1 MMMELLEFIQ
11 THWGLVATV
20 IGSVWAGM
28 KLSMDSK
35 YPKRSEIDAI
45 KKNIDEV
52 EQRLTKVEDT
62 LEHMPTKEDLSA
74 LKILMTEIKGET
86 NTTNARLSTLSH
98 QVALLI
104 EERVKG

>member
-1 MMMELLEFIQ
+1 MDLLEFIQ
-11 THWGLVATV
+11 KHWGLVATV
-20 IGSVWAGM
+20 MGSVWAGM

-35 YPKRSEIDAI
+35 YPKRSEIDEI
-45 KKNIDEV
+45 RKNIDEV
-52 EQRLTKVEDT
+52 EQRLTTVEDT
-62 LEHMPTKEDLSA
+62 LEHLPTKEDLSS
-74 LKILMTEIKGET
+74 LRILMTEIKGET

>member
-1 MMMELLEFIQ
+1 
-11 THWGLVATV
+11 
-20 IGSVWAGM
+20 
-28 KLSMDSK
+28 
-35 YPKRSEIDAI
+35 
-45 KKNIDEV
+45 
-52 EQRLTKVEDT
+52 
-62 LEHMPTKEDLSA
+62 MPTKEDLSA

>member
-1 MMMELLEFIQ
+1 MDLLEFIQ
-11 THWGLVATV
+11 KHWGLVATV
-20 IGSVWAGM
+20 VGSVWAGM

-35 YPKRSEIDAI
+35 YPKRSEIEDI
-45 KKNIDEV
+45 RKNIDQV

-62 LEHMPTKEDLSA
+62 LEHLPTKEDLSS
-74 LKILMTEIKGET
+74 LRILMTEIKGET

>member
-1 MMMELLEFIQ
+1 MMDLLEFIQ
-11 THWGLVATV
+11 KHWGLVATV

-35 YPKRSEIDAI
+35 YPKRSEIDEI
-45 KKNIDEV
+45 RKNIDQV

-74 LKILMTEIKGET
+74 LKILMTEIKGDT

>member
-1 MMMELLEFIQ
+1 MELLEFIQ
-11 THWGLVATV
+11 KHWGLVVTV
-20 IGSVWAGM
+20 VGSVWAGV

-45 KKNIDEV
+45 RKNIDEV
-52 EQRLTKVEDT
+52 EQRLTKVEDM

>member
-1 MMMELLEFIQ
+1 MMDLLEFIQ
-11 THWGLVATV
+11 KHWGLVATV
-20 IGSVWAGM
+20 MGSVWAGM

-35 YPKRSEIDAI
+35 YPKRSEIDEI
-45 KKNIDEV
+45 RKNIDEV

-62 LEHMPTKEDLSA
+62 LEHLPTKEDLA
-74 LKILMTEIKGET
+74 TLRILMTEIKGDT

>member
-1 MMMELLEFIQ
+1 MELLEFIQ
-11 THWGLVATV
+11 KHWGLVVTV
-20 IGSVWAGM
+20 VGSVWAGV

-45 KKNIDEV
+45 RKNIDEV

-74 LKILMTEIKGET
+74 LKSLDDRNQGET

-98 QVALLI
+98 QVALLLKN
-104 EERVKG
+104 E

>member
-1 MMMELLEFIQ
+1 MELLEFIQ
-11 THWGLVATV
+11 KHWGLVVTV
-20 IGSVWAGM
+20 MGSVWAGV

-35 YPKRSEIDAI
+35 YPKRTEIEAI
-45 KKNIDEV
+45 RKNIDEV

-62 LEHMPTKEDLSA
+62 LEHLPTKEDLST
-74 LKILMTEIKGET
+74 LRILMTEIKGET
-86 NTTNARLSTLSH
+86 NTTNARLATLSH

>member
-1 MMMELLEFIQ
+1 MMDLLEFIQ
-11 THWGLVATV
+11 KHWGLVATV
-20 IGSVWAGM
+20 MGSVWAGM

-35 YPKRSEIDAI
+35 YPKRSEIDEI
-45 KKNIDEV
+45 RKNIDQV
-52 EQRLTKVEDT
+52 EQRLTKV
-62 LEHMPTKEDLSA
+62 PTKEDLSA